1 MSLAENNITFSASK
15 AAAAYVAEFQ
25 ALSPRLKEAL
35 QNNNPDDALKQ
46 DSIHHVLQ
54 AAVERLR
61 SFKND
66 LLAQALED
74 TLTKLSDPTSFGGLG
89 IQEHD
94 DVPVTV
100 YNEVIHWTT
109 AYLHSV
115 ESRQNGRNFMG
126 TTHVHSA
133 RPTRPMTLAQKMFTQ
148 HALSGVPTDAN
159 SLTQGDVIRAGIDWV
174 IASEL
179 SWSSMAKTHEE
190 LGSPGIWRNDR
201 FWIAGDHVVH
211 PTILDN
217 PKIKVYVETAE
228 KAKRDFKM
236 TEYQGMNYTIMHTE
250 FVRERA
256 EPGMLIVGS
265 DSHTCSAGAV
275 GCLSIG
281 LGAADVMTALAL
293 GETWWKVPD
302 SVLID
307 LTGKPAFG
315 ISGKDVILHILKE
328 LKRNTVAAERI
339 VEFAGDGVQHLS
351 IDARF
356 AICNMCTEFGAITGL
371 FVPDAVTQNYV
382 SRRKR
387 KAYKSNS
394 LYFQPDKD
402 AVYAHRYTIDLAAVE
417 PSIAVYPNPDD
428 VVPVSVK
435 AGMPL
440 DGVFIGACTTTEEEL
455 VLGALTLKVGLNK
468 GLPLAK
474 GKRHYVP
481 GSLPIVEKL
490 KELGLL
496 EVYEA
501 AGFTRGPPGC
511 SLCVG
516 LSAEKASE
524 GETWLSSQNRN
535 FANRMG
541 KGSFGHLSSAVVC
554 AASAFTM
561 TITDPAPFLAEL
573 DQAFLVKYKGFD
585 GGELAALD
593 YCEPTPFQDSIEA
606 HEATDPPAN
615 TVEAQR
621 PDVSRSAPSIN
632 SKVITLGDFIDTDA
646 LSPGFTLT
654 SCTTDEEFG
663 QHVLCHTYPE
673 FRSKVKNGQ
682 KVVVG
687 GTAFGVG
694 SSRESAVSA
703 LKGAGV
709 EAVIAKQFA
718 FIYGRNQ
725 PSLGLLGIVME
736 DEAFYAAAQDGEDI
750 TIDLPERVITVAEK
764 KFPFQL
770 SEMEYRLTTNKG
782 VAESYRKY
790 GKAIWEKLM
799 EAEPT
804 KKQEPKP
811 RAAEQMTD
819 TRLQW

>member
-1 MSLAENNITFSASK
+1 MAETDITLSASK
-15 AAAAYVAEFQ
+15 AAAAYAAELPT
-25 ALSPRLKEAL
+25 LSQRLEEAL
-35 QNNNPDDALKQ
+35 QNNCFDSASKQ
-46 DSIHHVLQ
+46 DSIHQVLQ
-54 AAVERLR
+54 ATAERLR
-61 SFKND
+61 SSKND
-66 LLAQALED
+66 SLAQALED
-74 TLTKLSDPTSFGGLG
+74 TLTKLSDQPSFGGLG
-89 IQEHD
+89 VQDHD

-100 YNEVIHWTT
+100 YNEIIHWTT
-109 AYLHSV
+109 AYLQSV
-115 ESRQNGRNFMG
+115 ESKQNARDFMS
-126 TTHVHSA
+126 TTRAHAA
-133 RPTRPMTLAQKMFTQ
+133 RPTRPMTLAQKIFTQ
-148 HALSGVPTDAN
+148 HALSGVPPDSN
-159 SLTQGDVIRAGIDWV
+159 SLAQGDVITAGLDWV

-179 SWSSMAKTHEE
+179 SWRAMAQTHEE

-217 PKIKVYVETAE
+217 PTIKVYVETAE

-236 TEYQGMNYTIMHTE
+236 TEFQGMNYTIMHTE

-302 SVLID
+302 SVLIE
-307 LTGKPAFG
+307 LTGQPAFG

-339 VEFAGDGVQHLS
+339 VEFAGDGVRHLS

-387 KAYKSNS
+387 KAYKSHS

-428 VVPVSVK
+428 VVPVSEK
-435 AGMPL
+435 SGIPL

-455 VLGALTLKVGLNK
+455 VLGGLTLKVGLK
-468 GLPLAK
+468 K
-474 GKRHYVP
+474 
-481 GSLPIVEKL
+481 
-490 KELGLL
+490 

-554 AASAFTM
+554 AASAFSM
-561 TITDPAPFLAEL
+561 TITDPAPFLAQL
-573 DQAFLVKYKGFD
+573 DQAFFAKYKGL
-585 GGELAALD
+585 GGGGLAPVD
-593 YCEPTPFQDSIEA
+593 YCEPTPFQDTTET
-606 HEATDPPAN
+606 HETTNSPTN
-615 TVEAQR
+615 TIKPQNSDALQQPTSVIQ
-621 PDVSRSAPSIN
+621 

-673 FRSKVKNGQ
+673 FRSKVKSGQ
-682 KVVVG
+682 RVVVG

-736 DEAFYAAAQDGEDI
+736 DEEFYAAARDGEAI
-750 TIDLPERVITVAEK
+750 TIDLPQRMITVAEK
-764 KFPFQL
+764 EFAFRL
-770 SEMEYRLTTNKG
+770 SEIEDRLTVNKG
-782 VAESYRKY
+782 VAESYRRH

-799 EAEPT
+799 EVEPVDKEEGVSRT
-804 KKQEPKP
+804 AQE
-811 RAAEQMTD
+811 RTD
-819 TRLQW
+819 TSLQW

>member
-1 MSLAENNITFSASK
+1 MALAENDTTLSASR
-15 AAAAYVAEFQ
+15 AAAAYAAEL
-25 ALSPRLKEAL
+25 ATLSPRLKEAL
-35 QNNNPDDALKQ
+35 QDNSFDDALKQ
-46 DSIHHVLQ
+46 DSIQHVLLRT
-54 AAVERLR
+54 AERLR
-61 SFKND
+61 NSKID

-74 TLTKLSDPTSFGGLG
+74 TLTKLSDQTSFGGLG
-89 IQEHD
+89 IQ
-94 DVPVTV
+94 V
-100 YNEVIHWTT
+100 
-109 AYLHSV
+109 V
-115 ESRQNGRNFMG
+115 ESRQKGRNFM
-126 TTHVHSA
+126 TTDHIHSA
-133 RPTRPMTLAQKMFTQ
+133 RPARPMTLAQKIFTQ
-148 HALSGVPTDAN
+148 HALSGVPPDSN
-159 SLTQGDVIRAGIDWV
+159 SLAQGEVIRAGLDWV

-211 PTILDN
+211 PAILDD

-228 KAKRDFKM
+228 KARRDFKM

-265 DSHTCSAGAV
+265 DSHACSAGAV

-293 GETWWKVPD
+293 GEMWWKVPD
-302 SVLID
+302 SVLIE
-307 LTGKPAFG
+307 LQGQPAFG
-315 ISGKDVILHILKE
+315 TSGKDAILHISKE

-356 AICNMCTEFGAITGL
+356 AICNMCTVFGAISGL
-371 FVPDAVTQNYV
+371 FVPDAVTQNYI

-387 KAYKSNS
+387 KAYKSHS

-402 AVYAHRYTIDLAAVE
+402 ASYARRYTIDLAAVE

-428 VVPVSVK
+428 VVPVSEK
-435 AGMPL
+435 SGMPL
-440 DGVFIGACTTTEEEL
+440 DGIFIGACTTTEEEL
-455 VLGALTLKVGLNK
+455 VLGALTLKVGLKK
-468 GLPLAK
+468 GLTLAK

-554 AASAFTM
+554 AASAFSM

-573 DQAFLVKYKGFD
+573 DQAFFARYKGFGD
-585 GGELAALD
+585 GELAAVD
-593 YCEPTPFQDSIEA
+593 YSEPTPFQD
-606 HEATDPPAN
+606 AT
-615 TVEAQR
+615 EAQEA
-621 PDVSRSAPSIN
+621 PDCPTTTVDTQGPYESQPISVIK
-632 SKVITLGDFIDTDA
+632 SKVVTLGDFIDTDA

-682 KVVVG
+682 RVIVG

-725 PSLGLLGIVME
+725 PSLGLLGIVMNDE
-736 DEAFYAAAQDGEDI
+736 DFYAAALDGEEI
-750 TIDLPERVITVAEK
+750 TIDMPERTITVADK

-782 VAESYRKY
+782 VAESYKKY
-790 GKAIWEKLM
+790 GKAIWETLM
-799 EAEPT
+799 EAESAEKEAPSSG
-804 KKQEPKP
+804 QG
-811 RAAEQMTD
+811 EQMTD